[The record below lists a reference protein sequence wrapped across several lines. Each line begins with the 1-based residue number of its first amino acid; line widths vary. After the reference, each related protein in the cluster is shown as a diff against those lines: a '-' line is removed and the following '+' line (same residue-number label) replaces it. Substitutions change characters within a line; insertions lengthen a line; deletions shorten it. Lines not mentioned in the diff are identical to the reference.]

1 MSPIGPIRGTSARL
15 PICPTAG
22 HALIAPIEDEDD
34 DEYEDERRT
43 VNREPRTVN
52 PTFARAANGTYR

>member
-43 VNREPRTVN
+43 VNREP
-52 PTFARAANGTYR
+52 